1 MKLTKQIRAILGL
14 AALLGLVACGGGGS
28 SSNDPTGGGGPAAA
42 VPIDVTVVGSIT
54 GFGSVWVNGTKYE
67 VAADTRVSIED
78 EAETM
83 GDDSQLRLG
92 MVVRMSA
99 VDDNGVRTARSIE
112 VDEDL
117 KGPIESITPD
127 GGDPTIG
134 TFSVMSQ
141 TVTVD
146 SGTVFDDDIG
156 NNDGVAGID
165 FRDLQVGMIVEV
177 SGFPTAA
184 GFLATRIDRELDGA
198 GGNPDVGR
206 PDVDGDELELKGFV
220 ESIAG
225 DDSSITVNGVV
236 FALTASTVFEDGL
249 ALGPELIG
257 MFVEIKADI
266 VGGSYIA
273 VRIQAEDD
281 FGDDDRNGEFEIEGV
296 LQSVDTGSTPN
307 TFTINGFT
315 VPVTNAS
322 SLTPLVGMRVEIKGS
337 FNNDGVLVLREAEQ
351 DIEDNVRTED
361 LVSSVDI
368 GGVSFTTRL
377 GLIISPN
384 GGSGVE
390 DKTSDD
396 GDHLTPEQFIN
407 RLQMGDRIEARGNDS
422 SGGGVTWTRVE
433 RDEIAT
439 ENDDL
444 ECELRGTVDSIN
456 GDASDFSF
464 VIQGITV
471 LTGRV
476 AENNFQDANDLAI
489 GKAEFFNRLRLGD
502 VVEAE
507 SFEGD
512 EFCMTGTLDAREV
525 EFEPADAS

>member
-1 MKLTKQIRAILGL
+1 MKFAKQIRAIPGM
-14 AALLGLVACGGGGS
+14 AALLGLAACGGGGS
-28 SSNDPTGGGGPAAA
+28 SSNGPTGGDGPPAA
-42 VPIDVTVVGSIT
+42 VPTDVTVVGSIT

-67 VAADTRVSIED
+67 VESDTRVSIED
-78 EAETM
+78 EAELL

-112 VDEDL
+112 FDEDL

-127 GGDPTIG
+127 GSDPTIG

-146 SGTVFDDDIG
+146 AGTAFDDDIG

-165 FRDLQVGMIVEV
+165 FRDLQLGMVVEV
-177 SGFPTAA
+177 SGFPTDT
-184 GFLATRIDRELDGA
+184 GFLATRVDRELDAG
-198 GGNPDVGR
+198 GGNPDIGQ

-220 ESIAG
+220 ESIAD
-225 DDSSITVNGVV
+225 DDSSLTVSGVV
-236 FALTASTVFEDGL
+236 FVLTPNTIFEDGL
-249 ALGPELIG
+249 ALGPDLVG

-266 VGGSYIA
+266 DGADYIA
-273 VRIQAEDD
+273 VRVQAEDVFED
-281 FGDDDRNGEFEIEGV
+281 GDRNGEFEIEGF
-296 LQSVDTGSTPN
+296 LQSVDTASTPN
-307 TFTINGFT
+307 TFTINGIT
-315 VPVTNAS
+315 VPVTDAS
-322 SLTPLVGMRVEIKGS
+322 SLTALVGMRVEIKGS
-337 FNNDGVLVLREAEQ
+337 FNNDGVLAMREAAQ
-351 DIEDNVRTED
+351 DVEDNVRTED

-377 GLIISPN
+377 GLVISPA

-390 DKTSDD
+390 DKAADD
-396 GDHLTPEQFIN
+396 GDHLTPAQFID
-407 RLQMGDRIEARGNDS
+407 RLQMGDRIEARGNDG
-422 SGGGVTWTRVE
+422 SGSGVTWTRIE
-433 RDEIAT
+433 RDEVAA
-439 ENDDL
+439 ENDDF
-444 ECELRGTVDSIN
+444 ECELRGTVDEIT
-456 GDASDFSF
+456 GDESAFSF

-476 AENNFQDANDLAI
+476 SESNFQDANEVAI
-489 GKAEFFNRLRLGD
+489 GKAEFFDRLQVND
-502 VVEAE
+502 VVEAQ

-512 EFCMTGTLDAREV
+512 EFCMAGTLDAREV